1 MMQEVWLPV
10 VGYEGL
16 YEVSSLGNVRS
27 IPGGRRKGGAIKT
40 FNDGRYLTVNL
51 HRNGTRRKW
60 GVHVLVA
67 AAFLGP
73 RPDGHVV
80 RHGPNGALDNRASEL
95 SYGTQKENC
104 ADRKR
109 DGTHPIG
116 DNANRRLLTSSDVI
130 RIWYS
135 AEPSPVLAERYG
147 VHETTIRKIWMGK
160 NWGSVTGSLARPAVG
175 RS

>member
-1 MMQEVWLPV
+1 MSELWLPV
-10 VGYEGL
+10 IGWEGL
-16 YEVSSLGNVRS
+16 YEVSDLGRVRS
-27 IPGGRRKGGAIKT
+27 LPGGRRKAGLLKT

-51 HRNGTRRKW
+51 HRDGKRSKRQ
-60 GVHVLVA
+60 VHTLVA

-73 RPDGHVV
+73 RPEGQVI

-109 DGTHPIG
+109 DGTHPAG
-116 DNANRRLLTSSDVI
+116 DTAHRRTLTSGEVV

-135 AEPSPVLAERYG
+135 LDPSPVLAERYG
-147 VHETTIRKIWMGK
+147 VHETTIRKIWARK
-160 NWGSVTGSLARPAVG
+160 NWASVTQPLPDRPLAA
-175 RS
+175 